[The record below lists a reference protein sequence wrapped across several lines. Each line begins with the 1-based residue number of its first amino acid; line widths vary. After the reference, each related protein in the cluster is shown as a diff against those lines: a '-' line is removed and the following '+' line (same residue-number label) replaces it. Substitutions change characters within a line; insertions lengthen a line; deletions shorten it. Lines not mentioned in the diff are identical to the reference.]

1 MYNGTVRKNYILNQ
15 RGEPMKI
22 WCIEDDVNINNLVVY
37 AMGSSGYDARG
48 FTTFAEFDRAI
59 KTEKPDLVILDV
71 MLPDMNGMEILQQ
84 LRENPA
90 TRNIPVI
97 MLTAKTAEID
107 KVRALDMGADDYVP
121 KPFGVMELISRVRA
135 VLRRAMPKQEE
146 KVLCCGNVCLVPSRH
161 RVEVD
166 GVPIEL
172 TLKEYNLLHLMLS
185 NLGQVFT
192 RKQLMD
198 KVWGD
203 SYVGESRTIDMHI
216 KTLRQKL
223 ESGGD
228 IIKTVRGVG
237 YKAE

>member
-1 MYNGTVRKNYILNQ
+1 
-15 RGEPMKI
+15 MKI
-22 WCIEDDVNINNLVVY
+22 WCIEDDININNLVVY
-37 AMGSSGYDARG
+37 ALESSGYDVQG
-48 FTTFAEFDRAI
+48 FVNFYEFDIAM
-59 KTEKPDLVILDV
+59 KNEKPDLIILDV
-71 MLPDMNGMEILQQ
+71 MLPDKDGMEILQG
-84 LRENPA
+84 LREKPS
-90 TRNIPVI
+90 TSDIPVI
-97 MLTAKTAEID
+97 MLTAKTAESD

-135 VLRRAMPKQEE
+135 VLRRVAPKNTEE
-146 KVLCCGNVCLVPSRH
+146 VIVCHNVSVSPSRH
-161 RVEVD
+161 RVDVD
-166 GVPIEL
+166 GVTIEL
-172 TLKEYNLLHLMLS
+172 TLKEYNLLYLLVS
-185 NLGQVFT
+185 NQGQVFS

-223 ESGGD
+223 EAGGD

>member
-1 MYNGTVRKNYILNQ
+1 
-15 RGEPMKI
+15 MKI
-22 WCIEDDVNINNLVVY
+22 WCIEDDININNLVVY
-37 AMGSSGYDARG
+37 AMESSGYEVRG
-48 FTTFAEFDRAI
+48 FVNYTEFEQAMGEDR
-59 KTEKPDLVILDV
+59 PDLLILDV
-71 MLPDMNGMEILQQ
+71 MLPDKDGMEILKE
-84 LRENPA
+84 LRENDA
-90 TRNIPVI
+90 TYYLPVI
-97 MLTAKTAEID
+97 MLTAKTAESD
-107 KVRALDMGADDYVP
+107 RVRALDMGADDYVP

-135 VLRRAMPKQEE
+135 VLRRTTTKSQESIL
-146 KVLCCGNVCLVPSRH
+146 VCGNVAIMASRH
-161 RVEVD
+161 RVDVNGVAVD
-166 GVPIEL
+166 L
-172 TLKEYNLLHLMLS
+172 TLKEYNLLHLLIS
-185 NLGQVFT
+185 NKGQVFS

>member
-1 MYNGTVRKNYILNQ
+1 
-15 RGEPMKI
+15 MKI
-22 WCIEDDVNINNLVVY
+22 WCIEDDININNLVVY
-37 AMGSSGYDARG
+37 ALESSGYDVQG
-48 FTTFAEFDRAI
+48 FVNFYEFDIAM
-59 KTEKPDLVILDV
+59 KNEKPDLIILDV
-71 MLPDMNGMEILQQ
+71 MLPDKDGMEILQG
-84 LRENPA
+84 LREKPS
-90 TRNIPVI
+90 TSDIPVI
-97 MLTAKTAEID
+97 MLTAKTAESD

-135 VLRRAMPKQEE
+135 VLRRVAPKNTEE
-146 KVLCCGNVCLVPSRH
+146 VIVCHNVSVSPSRH
-161 RVEVD
+161 RVDVD
-166 GVPIEL
+166 GITIEL
-172 TLKEYNLLHLMLS
+172 TLKEYNLLYLLIS
-185 NLGQVFT
+185 NQGQVFS

-223 ESGGD
+223 EAGGD

>member
-1 MYNGTVRKNYILNQ
+1 
-15 RGEPMKI
+15 MKI
-22 WCIEDDVNINNLVVY
+22 WCIEDDININNLVVY
-37 AMGSSGYDARG
+37 AMESSGYEVRG
-48 FTTFAEFDRAI
+48 FVNYTEFEQAMGEDR
-59 KTEKPDLVILDV
+59 PDLLILDV
-71 MLPDMNGMEILQQ
+71 MLPDKDGMEILKE
-84 LRENPA
+84 LRENDA
-90 TRNIPVI
+90 TYYMPVI
-97 MLTAKTAEID
+97 MLTAKTAEAD
-107 KVRALDMGADDYVP
+107 RVRALDMGADDYVP

-135 VLRRAMPKQEE
+135 VLRRTTTKSQESIL
-146 KVLCCGNVCLVPSRH
+146 VCGNVAIMPSRH
-161 RVEVD
+161 RVDVNGVTVD
-166 GVPIEL
+166 L
-172 TLKEYNLLHLMLS
+172 TLKEYNLLHLLIS
-185 NLGQVFT
+185 NKGQVFS

>member
-1 MYNGTVRKNYILNQ
+1 
-15 RGEPMKI
+15 MKI
-22 WCIEDDVNINNLVVY
+22 WCIEDDININNLVVY
-37 AMGSSGYDARG
+37 AMESSGYEVRG
-48 FTTFAEFDRAI
+48 FVNYTEFEQAMGEDR
-59 KTEKPDLVILDV
+59 PDLLILDV
-71 MLPDMNGMEILQQ
+71 MLPDKDGMEILKE
-84 LRENPA
+84 LRENNA
-90 TRNIPVI
+90 TYYLPVI
-97 MLTAKTAEID
+97 MLTAKTAEAD
-107 KVRALDMGADDYVP
+107 RVRALDMGADDYVP

-135 VLRRAMPKQEE
+135 VLRRTTTKSQESIL
-146 KVLCCGNVCLVPSRH
+146 VCGNVAIMPSRH
-161 RVEVD
+161 RVDVNGVTVD
-166 GVPIEL
+166 L
-172 TLKEYNLLHLMLS
+172 TLKEYNLLHLLIS
-185 NLGQVFT
+185 NKGQVFS

>member
-1 MYNGTVRKNYILNQ
+1 
-15 RGEPMKI
+15 MKI
-22 WCIEDDVNINNLVVY
+22 WCIEDDININNLVVY
-37 AMGSSGYDARG
+37 AMESSGYEVRG
-48 FTTFAEFDRAI
+48 FVNYTEFEQAMGEDR
-59 KTEKPDLVILDV
+59 PDLLILDV
-71 MLPDMNGMEILQQ
+71 MLPDKDGMEILKE
-84 LRENPA
+84 LRENDA
-90 TRNIPVI
+90 TYYLPVI
-97 MLTAKTAEID
+97 MLTAKTAEAD
-107 KVRALDMGADDYVP
+107 RVRALDMGADDYVP

-135 VLRRAMPKQEE
+135 VLRRTTTKSQES
-146 KVLCCGNVCLVPSRH
+146 VLVCGNVAIMPSRH
-161 RVEVD
+161 RVDVNGVTVD
-166 GVPIEL
+166 L
-172 TLKEYNLLHLMLS
+172 TLKEYNLLHLLIS
-185 NLGQVFT
+185 NKGQVFS

>member
-1 MYNGTVRKNYILNQ
+1 
-15 RGEPMKI
+15 MKI
-22 WCIEDDVNINNLVVY
+22 WCIEDDININNLVVY
-37 AMGSSGYDARG
+37 AMESSGYEVRG
-48 FTTFAEFDRAI
+48 FVNYTEFEQAMGEDR
-59 KTEKPDLVILDV
+59 PDLLILDV
-71 MLPDMNGMEILQQ
+71 MLPDKDGMEILKE
-84 LRENPA
+84 LRENDA
-90 TRNIPVI
+90 TYYLPVI
-97 MLTAKTAEID
+97 MLTAKTAEAD
-107 KVRALDMGADDYVP
+107 RVRALDMGADDYVP

-135 VLRRAMPKQEE
+135 VLRRTTTKSQESIL
-146 KVLCCGNVCLVPSRH
+146 VCGNVAIMPARH
-161 RVEVD
+161 RVDVNGVTVD
-166 GVPIEL
+166 L
-172 TLKEYNLLHLMLS
+172 TLKEYNLLHLLIS
-185 NLGQVFT
+185 NKGQVFS

>member
-1 MYNGTVRKNYILNQ
+1 
-15 RGEPMKI
+15 MKI
-22 WCIEDDVNINNLVVY
+22 WCIEDDININNLVAY
-37 AMGSSGYDARG
+37 ALESSGYEVKG
-48 FTTFAEFDRAI
+48 FVNYSEFHRAM
-59 KTEKPDLVILDV
+59 KQEKPDLIILDV
-71 MLPDMNGMEILQQ
+71 MLPDMDGMEILKQ
-84 LRENPA
+84 LRQNLA
-90 TRNIPVI
+90 THTIPVI

-135 VLRRAMPKQEE
+135 VLRRTAPKQQED
-146 KVLCCGNVCLVPSRH
+146 VITCGNVTVVPSRH
-161 RVEVD
+161 RVEVN
-166 GVPIEL
+166 GAIVEL
-172 TLKEYNLLHLMLS
+172 TLKEYNLLHLLVS
-185 NLGQVFT
+185 NQGQVFT

-203 SYVGESRTIDMHI
+203 SFVGESRTIDMHI

>member
-1 MYNGTVRKNYILNQ
+1 MR
-15 RGEPMKI
+15 I
-22 WCIEDDVNINNLVVY
+22 WCIEDDININNLVVY
-37 AMGSSGYDARG
+37 ALESSGFEVKG
-48 FTTFAEFDRAI
+48 FVNYAEFDREL
-59 KTEKPDLVILDV
+59 KKQKPDLIILDV
-71 MLPDMNGMEILQQ
+71 MLPDKDGMEILRE
-84 LRENPA
+84 LREKTF
-90 TRNIPVI
+90 TRHIPVI
-97 MLTAKTAEID
+97 MLTAKTAEND

-135 VLRRAMPKQEE
+135 VLRRVAPKHSEE
-146 KVLCCGNVCLVPSRH
+146 VIVCHNVSVTPSRH

-166 GVPIEL
+166 GTAIEL
-172 TLKEYNLLHLMLS
+172 TLKEYNLLYLLVT
-185 NLGQVFT
+185 NQGQVFS

-203 SYVGESRTIDMHI
+203 SYVGESRTIDMHV

-223 ESGGD
+223 DAGGD

>member
-1 MYNGTVRKNYILNQ
+1 
-15 RGEPMKI
+15 MKI
-22 WCIEDDVNINNLVVY
+22 WCIEDDININDLVVY
-37 AMGSSGYDARG
+37 AMESSGYEVRG
-48 FTTFAEFDRAI
+48 FVNYTEFEQAMGEDR
-59 KTEKPDLVILDV
+59 PDLLILDV
-71 MLPDMNGMEILQQ
+71 MLPDKDGMEILKE
-84 LRENPA
+84 LRENDA
-90 TRNIPVI
+90 TYYMTVI
-97 MLTAKTAEID
+97 MLTSKTAESD
-107 KVRALDMGADDYVP
+107 RVRALDMGADDYVP

-135 VLRRAMPKQEE
+135 VLRRTTTKSQESILVCG
-146 KVLCCGNVCLVPSRH
+146 KVAIMPSRH
-161 RVEVD
+161 RVDVNGVTVD
-166 GVPIEL
+166 L
-172 TLKEYNLLHLMLS
+172 TLKEYNLLHLLIS
-185 NLGQVFT
+185 NKGQVFS

>member
-1 MYNGTVRKNYILNQ
+1 
-15 RGEPMKI
+15 
-22 WCIEDDVNINNLVVY
+22 
-37 AMGSSGYDARG
+37 
-48 FTTFAEFDRAI
+48 
-59 KTEKPDLVILDV
+59 
-71 MLPDMNGMEILQQ
+71 MLPDKDGMEILRE
-84 LRENPA
+84 LREKTF
-90 TRNIPVI
+90 TRHIPVI
-97 MLTAKTAEID
+97 MLTAKTAESD

-135 VLRRAMPKQEE
+135 VLRRVAPKQPEE
-146 KVLCCGNVCLVPSRH
+146 VIVCHNVSVTPSRH

-166 GVPIEL
+166 GTAIEL
-172 TLKEYNLLHLMLS
+172 TLKEYNLLYLLVS
-185 NLGQVFT
+185 NKGQVFS

-203 SYVGESRTIDMHI
+203 SYVGESRTIDMHV

-223 ESGGD
+223 DAGGD

>member
-1 MYNGTVRKNYILNQ
+1 
-15 RGEPMKI
+15 MKI
-22 WCIEDDVNINNLVVY
+22 WCIEDDININNLVVY
-37 AMGSSGYDARG
+37 AMESSGYEVRG
-48 FTTFAEFDRAI
+48 FVNYTEFEQAMGEDR
-59 KTEKPDLVILDV
+59 PDLLILDV
-71 MLPDMNGMEILQQ
+71 MLPDKDGMEILKE
-84 LRENPA
+84 LRENDA
-90 TRNIPVI
+90 TYYLPVI
-97 MLTAKTAEID
+97 MLTAKTAESD
-107 KVRALDMGADDYVP
+107 RVRALDMGADDYVP

-135 VLRRAMPKQEE
+135 VLRRTTTKSQESIL
-146 KVLCCGNVCLVPSRH
+146 VCGNVAIMPSRH
-161 RVEVD
+161 RVDVNGVTVD
-166 GVPIEL
+166 L
-172 TLKEYNLLHLMLS
+172 TLKEYNLLHLLIS
-185 NLGQVFT
+185 NKGQVFS

>member
-1 MYNGTVRKNYILNQ
+1 
-15 RGEPMKI
+15 MKI
-22 WCIEDDVNINNLVVY
+22 WCIEDDININNLVVY
-37 AMGSSGYDARG
+37 AMESSGYEVRG
-48 FTTFAEFDRAI
+48 FVNYTEFEQAMGEDR
-59 KTEKPDLVILDV
+59 PDLLILDV
-71 MLPDMNGMEILQQ
+71 MLPDKDGMEILKE
-84 LRENPA
+84 LRENDA
-90 TRNIPVI
+90 TYYLPVI
-97 MLTAKTAEID
+97 MLTAKTAETD
-107 KVRALDMGADDYVP
+107 RVRALDMGADDYVP

-135 VLRRAMPKQEE
+135 VLRRTTTKSQESIL
-146 KVLCCGNVCLVPSRH
+146 VCGNVAIMPSRH
-161 RVEVD
+161 RVDVKGVTVD
-166 GVPIEL
+166 L
-172 TLKEYNLLHLMLS
+172 TLKEYNLLHLLIS
-185 NLGQVFT
+185 NKGQVFS

>member
-1 MYNGTVRKNYILNQ
+1 
-15 RGEPMKI
+15 MKI
-22 WCIEDDVNINNLVVY
+22 WCIEDDININDLVVY
-37 AMGSSGYDARG
+37 AMESSGYEVRG
-48 FTTFAEFDRAI
+48 FVNYTEFEQAMGEDR
-59 KTEKPDLVILDV
+59 PDLLILDV
-71 MLPDMNGMEILQQ
+71 MLPDKDGMEILKE
-84 LRENPA
+84 LRENDA
-90 TRNIPVI
+90 TYYMPVI
-97 MLTAKTAEID
+97 MLTAKTAESD
-107 KVRALDMGADDYVP
+107 RVRALDMGADDYVP

-135 VLRRAMPKQEE
+135 VLRRTTTKSQESIL
-146 KVLCCGNVCLVPSRH
+146 VCGNVAIMPSRH
-161 RVEVD
+161 RVDVNGVTVD
-166 GVPIEL
+166 L
-172 TLKEYNLLHLMLS
+172 TLKEYNLLHLLIS
-185 NLGQVFT
+185 NKGQVFS

>member
-1 MYNGTVRKNYILNQ
+1 
-15 RGEPMKI
+15 MKI
-22 WCIEDDVNINNLVVY
+22 WCIEDDININNLVVY
-37 AMGSSGYDARG
+37 ALESSGYDVQG
-48 FTTFAEFDRAI
+48 FVNFYEFDIAM
-59 KTEKPDLVILDV
+59 KNEKPDLIILDV
-71 MLPDMNGMEILQQ
+71 MLPDKDGMEILQG
-84 LRENPA
+84 LREKPS
-90 TRNIPVI
+90 TSDIPVI
-97 MLTAKTAEID
+97 MLTAKTAESD

-135 VLRRAMPKQEE
+135 VLRRVAPKNTEE
-146 KVLCCGNVCLVPSRH
+146 LIVCHNVSVSPSRH
-161 RVEVD
+161 RVDVD
-166 GVPIEL
+166 GVTIEL
-172 TLKEYNLLHLMLS
+172 TLKEYNLLHLLVS
-185 NLGQVFT
+185 NQGQVFS

-223 ESGGD
+223 EAGGD

>member
-1 MYNGTVRKNYILNQ
+1 
-15 RGEPMKI
+15 MKI
-22 WCIEDDVNINNLVVY
+22 WCIEDDININNLVVY
-37 AMGSSGYDARG
+37 AMESSGYEVRG
-48 FTTFAEFDRAI
+48 FVNYTEFEQAMGEDR
-59 KTEKPDLVILDV
+59 PDLLILDV
-71 MLPDMNGMEILQQ
+71 MLPDKDGMEILKE
-84 LRENPA
+84 LRENDA
-90 TRNIPVI
+90 TYYLPVI
-97 MLTAKTAEID
+97 MLTAKTAESD
-107 KVRALDMGADDYVP
+107 RVRALDMGADDYVP

-135 VLRRAMPKQEE
+135 VLRRTTTKSQESIL
-146 KVLCCGNVCLVPSRH
+146 VCGNVAIMPSRH
-161 RVEVD
+161 RVDVNGVAVD
-166 GVPIEL
+166 L
-172 TLKEYNLLHLMLS
+172 TLKEYNLLHLLIS
-185 NLGQVFT
+185 NKGQVFS

>member
-1 MYNGTVRKNYILNQ
+1 
-15 RGEPMKI
+15 
-22 WCIEDDVNINNLVVY
+22 
-37 AMGSSGYDARG
+37 
-48 FTTFAEFDRAI
+48 
-59 KTEKPDLVILDV
+59 
-71 MLPDMNGMEILQQ
+71 MEILKE
-84 LRENPA
+84 LRENDA
-90 TRNIPVI
+90 TYYMPVI
-97 MLTAKTAEID
+97 MLTAKTAEAD
-107 KVRALDMGADDYVP
+107 RVRALDMGADDYVP

-135 VLRRAMPKQEE
+135 VLRRTTTKSQESIL
-146 KVLCCGNVCLVPSRH
+146 VCGNVAIMPSRH
-161 RVEVD
+161 RVDVNGVTVD
-166 GVPIEL
+166 L
-172 TLKEYNLLHLMLS
+172 TLKEYNLLHLLIS
-185 NLGQVFT
+185 NKGQVFS

>member
-1 MYNGTVRKNYILNQ
+1 
-15 RGEPMKI
+15 MKI
-22 WCIEDDVNINNLVVY
+22 WCIEDDSNINNLVIY
-37 AMGSSGYDARG
+37 AMQSAGFDARG
-48 FTTFAEFDRAI
+48 FGSFREFDTAI
-59 KTEKPDLVILDV
+59 NYEKPDLIIPDV
-71 MLPDMNGMEILQQ
+71 MLPDIDGMEILSK
-84 LRENPA
+84 LKSSYA
-90 TRNIPVI
+90 TKSIPVI

-121 KPFGVMELISRVRA
+121 KPFGVMELLSRVRA
-135 VLRRAMPKQEE
+135 VLRRTAPRNEDDI
-146 KVLCCGNVCLVPSRH
+146 LVCHEVVIFPAQH
-161 RVEVD
+161 KVEVN

-172 TLKEYNLLHLMLS
+172 TLKEYNLLHLLVS
-185 NLGQVFT
+185 NKGQVFT

-223 ESGGD
+223 GVGGD
-228 IIKTVRGVG
+228 VVKTIRGVG